1 MINVDVRGTKK
12 KKKKKKRKEHQ
23 SNTQKHEIE
32 ADLFNINYYNIMQ
45 IRVFKEKKN
54 HKLQNK
60 WKLEDQN
67 PNLLFKGK
75 RAQLKEREISFF

>member
-1 MINVDVRGTKK
+1 
-12 KKKKKKRKEHQ
+12 
-23 SNTQKHEIE
+23 
-32 ADLFNINYYNIMQ
+32 MQ